1 MLRTHKVGLAALVG
15 LTLVVSAC
23 SSSNSGSATSAATS
37 AASSAASQSASASAT
52 GGGSS
57 SAAASSGTGGASS
70 SGTGAAASSGTSA
83 AASSGTG
90 AAASSGTG
98 GASSSTLVVWADSSA
113 NTAKAIEPLCLAWAA
128 ANGVTCVV
136 KKFNGGGPLSDALTK
151 GFQSGDVPDIFEAP
165 SDQIGTMVKNG
176 FLAPVDLSAN
186 KDKFNPVSVTAVTL
200 NGNTYGVPWAVENI
214 ALFVNK
220 KMESGCPASFDD
232 AVANA
237 EKLITAGT
245 VKKGLGIAMQISTGG
260 DFYHWYPLF
269 TSDGGYVF
277 GQNADGTPNPKDLG
291 IDSDGAVA
299 AGKRLQTLVNEGIFS
314 GSVTYDIAVKAF
326 QDGQT
331 PYLITGPWQTPDSVK
346 ALGDNLLV
354 CPIPTWKGDA
364 NKAQPFVG
372 VRTFFMTAKAPDPVL
387 ASTFLSDEVQTTE
400 FMDGMYKVDPRPSAW
415 LESFQKESTDPI
427 VKAFGEYGQQG
438 IPIPNIPEMT
448 PVWTEMGPAMYKI
461 TTGADPSATLKTAAA
476 AVTKANG
483 TG

>member
-23 SSSNSGSATSAATS
+23 SSNSSGSGTTAATSAATS
-37 AASSAASQSASASAT
+37 AAASETASASAT
-52 GGGSS
+52 GGASS
-57 SAAASSGTGGASS
+57 SAAASSGTAAASS
-70 SGTGAAASSGTSA
+70 SGT
-83 AASSGTG
+83 

-98 GASSSTLVVWADSSA
+98 GSSATGGGGSSSTLVVWADSSA
-113 NTAKAIEPLCLAWAA
+113 NTAKAIEPLCLQWAA

-136 KKFNGGGPLSDALTK
+136 KKFNGGGPLTDALTK

-220 KMESGCPASFDD
+220 KMESGCPATFDD

-245 VKKGLGIAMQISTGG
+245 VKKGLGIAMQISTAG

-269 TSDGGYVF
+269 TADGGYVF
-277 GQNADGTPNPKDLG
+277 GENADGTPNPKDLG
-291 IDSDGAVA
+291 IDSTGAVA
-299 AGKRLQTLVNEGIFS
+299 AGKRLQQLVAAGIFS

-346 ALGDNLLV
+346 ALGDDLLV

-372 VRTFFMTAKAPDPVL
+372 VRTFFMTSKAPDPVL

-400 FMDGMYKVDPRPSAW
+400 FMNGMYAVDPRPSAW
-415 LESFQKESTDPI
+415 VESFQKEAADPI

-461 TTGADPSATLKTAAA
+461 TQAGADPSAILKTAAA
-476 AVTKANG
+476 AVNKANG

>member
-1 MLRTHKVGLAALVG
+1 MRKTHRIGLAALAG
-15 LTLVVSAC
+15 AALVLSAC
-23 SSSNSGSATSAATS
+23 
-37 AASSAASQSASASAT
+37 
-52 GGGSS
+52 GSS
-57 SAAASSGTGGASS
+57 SSGSSTTTPAAT
-70 SGTGAAASSGTSA
+70 TSA
-83 AASSGTG
+83 AATTG
-90 AAASSGTG
+90 ATDTGGGATTGATDTGGGATTGASDTGATDTAATDTGGG
-98 GASSSTLVVWADSSA
+98 GASGGTLVVWADNSA
-113 NTAKAIEPLCLAWAA
+113 NTAKAIEPLCKQWADE
-128 ANGVTCVV
+128 NGVTCTV
-136 KKFNGGGPLSDALTK
+136 KKFNGGGDLTDALTK
-151 GFQSGDVPDIFEAP
+151 GFQSGDVPDVFEAP
-165 SDQIGTMVKNG
+165 HDQIGTMVKNG

-220 KMESGCPASFDD
+220 KMESGCPATFDD

-269 TSDGGYVF
+269 TADGGYVF

-291 IDSDGAVA
+291 IDSTGAVA
-299 AGKRLQTLVNEGIFS
+299 AGKRLQQLVAAGIFS

-346 ALGDNLLV
+346 ALGNDLLV

-372 VRTFFMTAKAPDPVL
+372 VRTFFMTSKAPDPVL

-400 FMDGMYKVDPRPSAW
+400 FMNGMYAVDPRPSAW
-415 LESFQKESTDPI
+415 VESFQKESTDPI

-461 TTGADPSATLKTAAA
+461 TLAGSDPSAILKTAAA
-476 AVTKANG
+476 AVNKANG

>member
-1 MLRTHKVGLAALVG
+1 M
-15 LTLVVSAC
+15 
-23 SSSNSGSATSAATS
+23 
-37 AASSAASQSASASAT
+37 
-52 GGGSS
+52 
-57 SAAASSGTGGASS
+57 
-70 SGTGAAASSGTSA
+70 
-83 AASSGTG
+83 
-90 AAASSGTG
+90 
-98 GASSSTLVVWADSSA
+98 
-113 NTAKAIEPLCLAWAA
+113 
-128 ANGVTCVV
+128 V

-176 FLAPVDLSAN
+176 FLAPVDLTAN

-220 KMESGCPASFDD
+220 KMESGCPATFDD

-269 TSDGGYVF
+269 TADGGYVF
-277 GQNADGTPNPKDLG
+277 GAERRRHAESQGSG
-291 IDSDGAVA
+291 HRQRRCGGGRQA
-299 AGKRLQTLVNEGIFS
+299 AAELVNEGIFS

-400 FMDGMYKVDPRPSAW
+400 FMDGMYAVDPRPSAW

-476 AVTKANG
+476 AVNKANG